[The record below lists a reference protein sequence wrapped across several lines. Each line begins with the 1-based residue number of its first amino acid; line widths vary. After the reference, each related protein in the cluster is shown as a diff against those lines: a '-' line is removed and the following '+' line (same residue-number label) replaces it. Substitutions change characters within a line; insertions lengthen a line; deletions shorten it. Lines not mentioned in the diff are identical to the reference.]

1 MGDLEERFWR
11 QETDDGLIAALVVL
25 LVALAIVIL
34 GIVLFK
40 SVFIPIFAL
49 VLVPISSGWLI
60 WLMITHRQDIRLVGL
75 VLLDL
80 VLVWVLGAIWI
91 YYGFIYVPPVS

>member
-1 MGDLEERFWR
+1 MDDEKFWR
-11 QETDDGLIAALVVL
+11 QETNKEVIVGLVGTLVVAAATI
-25 LVALAIVIL
+25 LV
-34 GIVLFK
+34 IVLFK

-49 VLVPISSGWLI
+49 GLVPLFSGWLI
-60 WLMITHRQDIRLVGL
+60 WLMITHRQNIRLLGL
-75 VLLDL
+75 ILLDL